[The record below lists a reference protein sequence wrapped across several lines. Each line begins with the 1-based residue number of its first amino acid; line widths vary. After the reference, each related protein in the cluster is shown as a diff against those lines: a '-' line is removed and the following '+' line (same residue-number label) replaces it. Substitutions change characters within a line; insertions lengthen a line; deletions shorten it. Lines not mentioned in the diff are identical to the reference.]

1 MLRKWHIWLGVI
13 LLLPIAIVALT
24 AVFIAHD
31 KELGLKQ
38 ITIGIPVTE
47 PAEVKTIVP
56 LQGDVWLA
64 AGKFGIARQQLKDG
78 VPLTSVTELA
88 GVDIRQLLIVQNTV
102 LAAGNQGVFL
112 RDGEAWKPTLKADIH
127 QLSADGIAILAVA
140 KDNHLYR
147 SEDYKTWNKITLPIA
162 LDSLHGETQY
172 YTASKLVMDLHT
184 GKAFFGKAGEWVW
197 IDVIGLAIFFL
208 TFSGVIL
215 WWRRRQLAHG

>member
-31 KELGLKQ
+31 KLLGLKQ
-38 ITIGIPVTE
+38 ITLGIPVTE
-47 PAEVKTIVP
+47 PAEIKTLLP
-56 LQGDVWLA
+56 LQADIWLA
-64 AGKFGIARQQLKDG
+64 AGKFGIARQQLKEG
-78 VPLTSVTELA
+78 MVSPSVMELA
-88 GVDIRQLLIVQNTV
+88 GVDIRQLLAVQDNI
-102 LAAGNQGVFL
+102 LAAGNQGIYL
-112 RDGEAWKPTLKADIH
+112 RQGETWSQTLKADIH
-127 QLSADGIAILAVA
+127 QLSADGLAILAVA
-140 KDNHLYR
+140 KDNQLYR
-147 SEDYKTWNKITLPIA
+147 SEDYQTWQKITLPIA
-162 LDSLHGETQY
+162 VESLHGETQY

-184 GKAFFGKAGEWVW
+184 GKAIFGKAGEWIW